1 MKYWKYLLLILL
13 LIPIEVKGYEKAV
26 VDINTMSIY
35 DLADA
40 LDKGY
45 LTSEALVQL
54 YLDRIDAY
62 NENFNAINQI
72 NESAIEE
79 ARTLD
84 KERSKGNVRSKLHGI
99 PVLVKTNID
108 VKGLATTA
116 GAKALSDNYPNED
129 ALVVKKLKE
138 AGAIILGSTN
148 MSEFAFKASDS
159 YSSYGHVR
167 NAFNTDY
174 SPYGSSG
181 GSAVALAVSFAA
193 ASLGTDTNSSVR
205 IPAAA
210 AGVVGL
216 RPTFGLIGR
225 TGVIPYDLERDTVG
239 ILTKTVDDNAIIL
252 EILAGENENDVA
264 TKDTVVLDYNSKINL
279 KDIKIG
285 VITDYAYGNVNKTGV
300 NKKTDD
306 DIANLVKEKIELLK
320 NNGLEVIEIEELVT
334 SYYQSIANSTLTGGS
349 FCDGFNDYIKNT
361 TGNIRSFQ
369 DLNKA
374 YGKVYGIYDYLSSCN
389 NAWKNNI
396 TNINNK
402 KNTFLEHID
411 EVMSNNDVD
420 ILIYP
425 TVKNKNLKIN
435 EDGLNAPGSYLGS
448 VIGYPSI
455 TVPMGYIGDFAYG
468 LEFFSSKYKEDLLY
482 EVAREFEK
490 INGLE
495 ITNSKLTPSL
505 YEIPLYINELKDYYE
520 KYYDKKTFRD
530 INKKAKNYFLNYSKN
545 SDDKNEDEAKILIN
559 EYRKKESNSY
569 SSKFL
574 VLIFM
579 IIGGFGLIK
588 IIAYIVNLKDNKKL
602 KKLLGKF

>member
-13 LIPIEVKGYEKAV
+13 LIPLEVKGYEKAV

-62 NENFNAINQI
+62 NEKFNAINQI
-72 NESAIEE
+72 NDKAIEE
-79 ARTLD
+79 AKALD
-84 KERSKGNVRSKLHGI
+84 KERKEGHVRSKLHGI
-99 PVLVKTNID
+99 PIIVKTNID

-116 GAKALSDNYPNED
+116 GAKALKDNYPNED

-138 AGAIILGSTN
+138 AGAIILGSAN

-181 GSAVALAVSFAA
+181 GSAVALAVSFASA
-193 ASLGTDTNSSVR
+193 TLGTDTNSSVR

-225 TGVIPYDLERDTVG
+225 TGVIPYDLERDTIG
-239 ILTKTVDDNAIIL
+239 ILTKTVNDNALILGII
-252 EILAGENENDVA
+252 AGEDENDEA
-264 TKDTVVLDYNSKINL
+264 TKNTKVKDYEANINL
-279 KDIKIG
+279 SKIKIG
-285 VITDYAYGNVNKTGV
+285 LITDYAYGDTKKTGV

-306 DIANLVKEKIELLK
+306 DIAKLVKEKVELLK
-320 NNGLEVIEIEELVT
+320 NNGLEVVEIEELVT
-334 SYYQSIANSTLTGGS
+334 SYYQNIANSTLTGGS
-349 FCDGFNDYIKNT
+349 FCDGFNKYIKNT
-361 TGNIRSFQ
+361 KGTIRSFA
-369 DLNKA
+369 DLNRA
-374 YGKVYGIYDYLSSCN
+374 YGKVYGVSDYLSSCN
-389 NAWKNNI
+389 NAWRNNI
-396 TNINNK
+396 NSINNK

-411 EVMSNNDVD
+411 EVMKSNDVD

-435 EDGLNAPGSYLGS
+435 EDGLNAPGSFLGS

-455 TVPMGYIGDFAYG
+455 TVPMGYIGEFAYG
-468 LEFFSSKYKEDLLY
+468 LEFFSTKYNEDLLY
-482 EVAREFEK
+482 EVARTFES
-490 INGLE
+490 INNLE
-495 ITNSKLTPSL
+495 IVNSKIAPSL
-505 YEIPLYINELKDYYE
+505 YEIPGYINDLKDYYE
-520 KYYDKKTFRD
+520 KYY
-530 INKKAKNYFLNYSKN
+530 NKKSFKSIDEETRSYFLNYSKN
-545 SDDKNEDEAKILIN
+545 EDDKNEEEANELIN

-574 VLIFM
+574 GFILI
-579 IIGGFGLIK
+579 IIGIAGIIRIITLI
-588 IIAYIVNLKDNKKL
+588 INLKDNKKL
-602 KKLLGKF
+602 KSMLKKF